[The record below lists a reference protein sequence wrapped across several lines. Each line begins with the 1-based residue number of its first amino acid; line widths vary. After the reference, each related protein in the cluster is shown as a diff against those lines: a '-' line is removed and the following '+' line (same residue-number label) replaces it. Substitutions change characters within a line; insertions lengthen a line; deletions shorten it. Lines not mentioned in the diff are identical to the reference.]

1 MPAAHILIVEST
13 PAIQELIALNL
24 GMAGHQIS
32 RAADAESALLMLE
45 DQLPDM
51 VLLDWN
57 LPGQSGLSLVRRLR
71 AQSRTRGLPIMMV
84 TARCG
89 EHDKIMALES
99 GADDYMT
106 KPFSPREMV
115 ARVHCLLR
123 RWQPQSLADAPVQLA
138 GLRLDPCTQRVTAGA
153 RELALGRVEF
163 KLLNFL
169 MSHPERVHTR
179 AQLLDQVWGNGSYL
193 DERTVDTHVG
203 RLRSALQPSGYQQR
217 IETVRGSGYR
227 FVAAQA

>member
-123 RWQPQSLADAPVQLA
+123 RWQPQSPADAPVQLA

-227 FVAAQA
+227 FVAAQV